1 MLLISRYLNPPRNF
15 HKLLVPVVF
24 VLLNKNLLGLY
35 KYSFMKSASSVKE
48 LKSYF
53 KSKDLKPKGFVPTM
67 GALHNGHLSLVAKA
81 VKECP
86 VVIVSIFVNPSQF
99 NDKEDLKNY
108 PRTVE
113 KDLELLSSV
122 MRENDIVFIP
132 DTKEIYPKEDNSTF
146 SFGSLDKVM
155 EGSHRPGHFNGV
167 AQVIRRLFDIVTPDV
182 AYFGQKD
189 FQQLTIIRKLVRQTG
204 NRVKITSCPI
214 IRESDGLAMSSRNT
228 LLEPAIRKNASIIF
242 STISSAAEMAKTSEI
257 ADIKEYVK
265 NSINSTPGF
274 SIEYFEI
281 VDDIELIPVRNK
293 SEIIKGKRY
302 FGCIAVKAGKIRLI
316 DNIEI

>member
-1 MLLISRYLNPPRNF
+1 
-15 HKLLVPVVF
+15 
-24 VLLNKNLLGLY
+24 
-35 KYSFMKSASSVKE
+35 MKSTSSKTE
-48 LKSYF
+48 LKSYL
-53 KSKDLKPKGFVPTM
+53 KGKDLEPIGFVPTM

-86 VVIVSIFVNPSQF
+86 VVTVSIFVNPTQF

-132 DTKEIYPKEDNSTF
+132 DIKEIYPEEDTRTF
-146 SFGSLDKVM
+146 RFGNLDKVM
-155 EGSHRPGHFNGV
+155 EGAPRPGHFNGV
-167 AQVIRRLFDIVTPDV
+167 AQVVSRLFDIVNPDI

-189 FQQLTIIRKLVRQTG
+189 FQQLTIIRELVRQTG
-204 NRVKITSCPI
+204 NRVKITGCPI
-214 IRESDGLAMSSRNT
+214 VREPDGLAMSSRNM

-242 STISSAAEMAKTSEI
+242 STISPAAEMAKTSDI
-257 ADIKEYVK
+257 ASIKEYV
-265 NSINSTPGF
+265 STRINSTPGF
-274 SIEYFEI
+274 IVEYFEI
-281 VDDIELIPVRNK
+281 VDDTELIPVRNK